1 MIFYAI
7 NYIVWRSI
15 QKFSPLKHF
24 RKDNWSR
31 QWTMQFVVRWR
42 PSHKITMA
50 NVTSPMWRR
59 GQFNNIIPKKVVWV
73 QRCWFAYQTCRFD
86 LFDLEF
92 GHLATR
98 QTFSPERLSP
108 FSIQKETSKCYLVAG
123 LTIAL
128 IVPNQ
133 CIVVVER
140 TLYCI
145 CYGRKELTWSQHVV
159 TRKPVKYKKIINSPL
174 FTLGS
179 I

>member
-50 NVTSPMWRR
+50 NVTSSMWRR

-108 FSIQKETSKCYLVAG
+108 FNIQKETSKCYWSQDWQLRW
-123 LTIAL
+123 LFQISAL
-128 IVPNQ
+128 LSLKEL
-133 CIVVVER
+133 CIVF
-140 TLYCI
+140 
-145 CYGRKELTWSQHVV
+145 V
-159 TRKPVKYKKIINSPL
+159 TEEKSWHDLNTS
-174 FTLGS
+174 
-179 I
+179 

>member
-1 MIFYAI
+1 
-7 NYIVWRSI
+7 
-15 QKFSPLKHF
+15 
-24 RKDNWSR
+24 
-31 QWTMQFVVRWR
+31 MQFVVRWS

-50 NVTSPMWRR
+50 NVTSSMWRR
-59 GQFNNIIPKKVVWV
+59 GQFNNIIPKKSCMDTTLLICLSNLSLWSVWSGIWSP
-73 QRCWFAYQTCRFD
+73 RHPAD
-86 LFDLEF
+86 L
-92 GHLATR
+92 LAR
-98 QTFSPERLSP
+98 
-108 FSIQKETSKCYLVAG
+108 ETITLQHPKGNIKVLLVAG

-145 CYGRKELTWSQHVV
+145 CYGRKELTRSQHVV

>member
-1 MIFYAI
+1 
-7 NYIVWRSI
+7 
-15 QKFSPLKHF
+15 
-24 RKDNWSR
+24 
-31 QWTMQFVVRWR
+31 MQFVVRWS

-50 NVTSPMWRR
+50 NVTSSMWRR

-98 QTFSPERLSP
+98 QTFSPETITLQHP
-108 FSIQKETSKCYLVAG
+108 KGNIKVLLVAG

-145 CYGRKELTWSQHVV
+145 CYGRKELTRSQHVV